1 MENKNKLTSK
11 QLSTIPYIFNSSSI
25 EEACRKAKICRGTY
39 YLWLKDEN
47 FRDYL
52 KEKRKEIV
60 SEALGKLKTAIEK
73 AVSTLIKLT
82 SSKNESIS
90 RLASRDII
98 EYALKAIEF
107 EEFEGR
113 LEKLEQTILTRR

>member
-11 QLSTIPYIFNSSSI
+11 QLLTIPYIFNSSSI

-60 SEALGKLKTAIEK
+60 SEALDKLKTSIEK
-73 AVSTLIKLT
+73 AVSALIKLT